1 MGSFC
6 FGGWS
11 IPSWNGFC
19 FCVNIETSRLVL
31 FFGYIQYNTFFQM
44 LLVNCRTLVL
54 FLLGGL
60 TLGVSDVRV
69 ALTYAIAHYVAAT

>member
-1 MGSFC
+1 
-6 FGGWS
+6 
-11 IPSWNGFC
+11 
-19 FCVNIETSRLVL
+19 
-31 FFGYIQYNTFFQM
+31 M